1 MITRA
6 MQRNALRALG
16 IEPDGTIASVTIT
29 TTKVVVARVHAESES
44 SWTDVYDVA
53 TPPKVPPT

>member
-1 MITRA
+1 